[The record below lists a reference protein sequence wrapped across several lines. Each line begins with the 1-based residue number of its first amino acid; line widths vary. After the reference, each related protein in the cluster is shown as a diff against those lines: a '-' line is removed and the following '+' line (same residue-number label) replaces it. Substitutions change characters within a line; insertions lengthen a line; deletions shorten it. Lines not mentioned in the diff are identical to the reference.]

1 MIKKA
6 ALVLSQW
13 NKELAGR
20 WSIQMVS
27 ILQFVQGTSWNWR
40 LMCGGV
46 VHKSWILELRL
57 NLQFSSSWVLRS
69 DVVMKIGWTWTHFGW
84 MEMLIH
90 TWSHARRVEIKG
102 TMRRGSWKTK
112 ASQFSFG

>member
-6 ALVLSQW
+6 ELVLSQW

-20 WSIQMVS
+20 WSIRTVS
-27 ILQFVQGTSWNWR
+27 NLQFVEGISQNWR
-40 LMCGGV
+40 PTCGGV

-69 DVVMKIGWTWTHFGW
+69 NVMMKIGW
-84 MEMLIH
+84 MEMLIQ
-90 TWSHARRVEIKG
+90 TWSYARRVEIKG
-102 TMRRGSWKTK
+102 TMRSGSQK
-112 ASQFSFG
+112 S